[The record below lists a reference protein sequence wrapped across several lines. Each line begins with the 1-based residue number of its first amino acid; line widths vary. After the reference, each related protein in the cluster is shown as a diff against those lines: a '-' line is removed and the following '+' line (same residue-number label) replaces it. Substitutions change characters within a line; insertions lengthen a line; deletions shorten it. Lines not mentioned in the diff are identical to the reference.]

1 MSTTREEILAALAD
15 RPAGLTSKEL
25 APLCPACECDEMVVG
40 RTIAALRADN
50 KIHSGTEFRAGGGTV
65 WIAGPTPG
73 PAAEVR
79 VPLESP
85 RSATA
90 STAAKAI
97 AALRQASPGARP
109 SSAPARPAPEESA
122 TMSKKTVAE
131 RCVDALKQHGR
142 LTVPQLAKH
151 AKSTAG
157 SLYTIGTQ
165 LKKLGVVKVAR
176 GIYAMA
182 GSAAA
187 KASPASQPVK
197 KEKVKAAR
205 TVRRDPPEPR
215 EHKPNGAARFAID
228 QGGELAIE
236 VDGSGAIRLQA
247 EAFAKLRDFIE
258 RTKSIW
264 EDA

>member
-1 MSTTREEILAALAD
+1 
-15 RPAGLTSKEL
+15 
-25 APLCPACECDEMVVG
+25 
-40 RTIAALRADN
+40 
-50 KIHSGTEFRAGGGTV
+50 
-65 WIAGPTPG
+65 
-73 PAAEVR
+73 
-79 VPLESP
+79 
-85 RSATA
+85 
-90 STAAKAI
+90 
-97 AALRQASPGARP
+97 
-109 SSAPARPAPEESA
+109 
-122 TMSKKTVAE
+122 MSKKTVAE
-131 RCVDALKQHGR
+131 RCVDALRQHGR

-165 LKKLGVVKVAR
+165 LKKLGVVKVDR

-182 GSAAA
+182 GTAAA
-187 KASPASQPVK
+187 KASPAPQPVK

-205 TVRRDPPEPR
+205 TVRRDPPAPR
-215 EHKPNGAARFAID
+215 VRQPNGATRFAID

-236 VDGSGAIRLQA
+236 VDGSGAIRLEA